1 MANGVKPANLATGL
15 AVMILLLISFLGGIY
30 GTIKHRERNKK
41 KRLQWIVKH
50 ELAAEQARQARENV
64 ERELRREK
72 EKKKKD
78 GKVVDAEKGNAG
90 VQSIE
95 GNEDRGRSRVVNG
108 QSEVETEMETEI
120 GKVKVTLNGVE
131 IDPETGGKP
140 GARVDELHE
149 IEVDPKEMDH
159 TTKEGNVRIVDEEK
173 GQAPVR
179 KKKRSKFSIYGK
191 R

>member
-41 KRLQWIVKH
+41 KRLQSIVKH

-64 ERELRREK
+64 ERELRRE
-72 EKKKKD
+72 E
-78 GKVVDAEKGNAG
+78 E
-90 VQSIE
+90 E
-95 GNEDRGRSRVVNG
+95 RRGRQSRRG
-108 QSEVETEMETEI
+108 DIGDVERGPGVGESKSGSQGRSDSQKGVEKEMETEI

-131 IDPETGGKP
+131 IDPETGREHS
-140 GARVDELHE
+140 AVADEMHD
-149 IEVDPKEMDH
+149 IEVGPKVLDH
-159 TTKEGNVRIVDEEK
+159 PTKAGNVLIVDEEK
-173 GQAPVR
+173 GQAPRR